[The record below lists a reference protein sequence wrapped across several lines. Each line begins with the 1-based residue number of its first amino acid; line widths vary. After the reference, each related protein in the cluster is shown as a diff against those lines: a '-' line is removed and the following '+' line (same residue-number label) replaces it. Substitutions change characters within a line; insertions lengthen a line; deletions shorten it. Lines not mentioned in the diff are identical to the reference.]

1 MLGLARRREL
11 RAFAN
16 AYAFDSAWA
25 RDGDPTDALLAVL
38 MKAADQRERDY
49 LFRVFWRDYL
59 TLRAR
64 RLAADARRLH
74 RELRTL

>member
-1 MLGLARRREL
+1 MLGPVRRREL

-38 MKAADQRERDY
+38 MKAESQRERDY

-64 RLAADARRLH
+64 CLAATARRLH
-74 RELRTL
+74 RELRTQ